1 MNNFYGSAI
10 PEEALG
16 QVMSNINLGY
26 NGSGYE
32 MVRQNTAH
40 VLMTSRS
47 LSASTAISVT
57 NFNARGLIAFMNIT
71 SGFPTSGST
80 TYALKVKMIPPNS
93 TASAVTI
100 AASPPRSASG
110 MVTLV
115 VYPGVTIGSAS
126 GAGTLTTYSGFPLP
140 RDIQVVASASLG
152 ATSNTVVMS
161 LGMFLIL

>member
-1 MNNFYGSAI
+1 MNNLYGSAV

-16 QVMSNINLGY
+16 QIVSSIKLGY

-32 MVRQNTAH
+32 LVRQNTAQ
-40 VLMTSRS
+40 VLMSSRS

-57 NFNARGLIAFMNIT
+57 NHNSRGLIAFMNIT
-71 SGFPTSGST
+71 SAFPGSGST
-80 TYALKVKMIPPNS
+80 TFALKVKMVPPNA

-100 AASPPRSASG
+100 AATAPRSTSG

-126 GAGTLTTYSGFPLP
+126 GASTLTTYSGFPLP

-161 LGMFLIL
+161 LGMFLIR